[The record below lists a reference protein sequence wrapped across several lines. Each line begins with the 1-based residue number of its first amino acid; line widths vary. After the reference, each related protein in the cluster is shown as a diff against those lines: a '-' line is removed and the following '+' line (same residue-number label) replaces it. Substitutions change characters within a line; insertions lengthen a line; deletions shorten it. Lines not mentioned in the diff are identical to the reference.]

1 MKIKSVTLDS
11 NKIQRRK
18 EGMKRVLCLYRVSS
32 KRQLHGDDIPLQ
44 RTECLNYIASKKDE
58 GWEYKGELIE
68 KGVSA
73 FKNDISKRDVLVDIA
88 SRAERK
94 KFDILLV
101 YMSDRISR
109 KGFQGASYIEQ
120 LHNAGVEI
128 WTVMEGKLKIDTQED
143 RLLLYMKLWSAEG
156 ESIKTSGRVNDAQ
169 VNRIKEGK
177 HVGGYTPY
185 GYDLAYTGEIS
196 NKDRAL
202 KELVI
207 NPEQAKIIVD
217 IFHWY
222 VYDGLGSFR
231 IAQELNKKGIRPVK
245 TDEWG
250 SSTITSILRNP
261 VYKGY
266 LAYNRRENRKR
277 VSEENWIYSKEQR
290 KDLVIIPELIWDKA
304 QKIRQSKNYND
315 PDKRAVCTTGSLV
328 LMGLAY
334 CGYCGTRL
342 TNASRYD
349 YWTRKDGTPCK
360 KITGKYKC
368 TNKANG
374 KINCEGRF
382 IYNQDDLEEAVFK
395 ELYSYINKIRTANI
409 YDGLIE
415 NQKKQ
420 RIREQKELAHIEKN
434 INAIKKDIGTLENQI
449 PSAIRGEYIISIEKL
464 SELIKNKE
472 SELSEVQKDYILK
485 KQEFEKSN
493 LETKDLEDFRNILPN
508 WVDEFKQSTPA
519 QKKIMLA
526 DIVERIDVYH
536 DSLRIKLKIKYED
549 LFTMKNCDVVVSE
562 PGV

>member
-1 MKIKSVTLDS
+1 
-11 NKIQRRK
+11 
-18 EGMKRVLCLYRVSS
+18 MKRVLCLYRVSS

-44 RTECLNYIASKKDE
+44 RTECLDYIDSKKEE
-58 GWEYKGELIE
+58 GWEYTGELIE

-94 KFDILLV
+94 EFDILLA

-128 WTVMEGKLKIDTQED
+128 WTVKEGKLKIDTQEG
-143 RLLLYMKLWSAEG
+143 RLMLYMKLWSAEG

-231 IAQELNKKGIRPVK
+231 IAQELNKKGIKPVK

-266 LAYNRRENRKR
+266 LAYNRRQNRKR

-290 KDLVIIPELIWDKA
+290 EDLVIIPELIWDKA

-349 YWTRKDGTPCK
+349 YWTRKDGTKCK

-368 TNKANG
+368 TNRANG

-382 IYNQDDLEEAVFK
+382 IYNQDDLEGAVFE
-395 ELYSYINKIRTANI
+395 ELYSYIDKIKTANI

-415 NQKKQ
+415 NQRKQ
-420 RIREQKELAHIEKN
+420 RIREQKELADIEKS
-434 INAIKKDIGTLENQI
+434 INAIKKDIGTLENQL

-464 SELIKNKE
+464 SELIKKKE
-472 SELSEVQKDYILK
+472 SELSEVQKDYTLK
-485 KQEFEKSN
+485 KQEFEKSD

-526 DIVERIDVYH
+526 DIVERIEVYH
-536 DSLRIKLKIKYED
+536 DSIRIKLKIKYED
-549 LFTMKNCDVVVSE
+549 LFTMKNSDVVVSE